1 MALIQLELGH
11 QGNMELEVDETMNHY
26 DAKAKEVKALM
37 ERKNHDYGEAWRN
50 MRVSSLTDLILMKIL
65 RVKQIED
72 NAGETIISEGVD
84 ANYSDMM
91 NYAIF
96 ALIMMGER

>member
-1 MALIQLELGH
+1 
-11 QGNMELEVDETMNHY
+11 
-26 DAKAKEVKALM
+26 
-37 ERKNHDYGEAWRN
+37 
-50 MRVSSLTDLILMKIL
+50 MRISTFTDLILMKLL

-72 NAGETIISEGVD
+72 NDGSTQISEGVE

-96 ALIMMGER
+96 ALIRLKSNSNRA